1 MCAHKT
7 VCQAVPSLWLIGT
20 ALFLC
25 GGTTSVDPARKHYVT
40 QAPLGQEPDTMRR
53 WSLLLVQ
60 RVSSTLKGGVWL
72 PDSFLVIQ
80 MREAQGLSVEPP
92 RVCLP

>member
-1 MCAHKT
+1 
-7 VCQAVPSLWLIGT
+7 
-20 ALFLC
+20 
-25 GGTTSVDPARKHYVT
+25 
-40 QAPLGQEPDTMRR
+40 MRR